1 MIWSSAFWRGA
12 MERGVKTF
20 AQSLVAVIGVGAVG
34 LLDVD
39 WLGALSAAT
48 LATVVSLLTS
58 IGNADFTAGQTPV
71 IPEQIA
77 DLTARYLDDGGDPNL
92 LPTRP

>member
-1 MIWSSAFWRGA
+1 MLTKAFWKGA
-12 MERGVKTF
+12 GERALKTF
-20 AQSLVAVIGVGAVG
+20 AQSLVAVIGVDAVG

-48 LATVVSLLTS
+48 LATVISLLTS

-71 IPEQIA
+71 IIEH
-77 DLTARYLDDGGDPNL
+77 DGVTEAIRAAYPDN
-92 LPTRP
+92 

>member
-12 MERGVKTF
+12 AERAVKTF

-39 WLGALSAAT
+39 WIGALSAAL
-48 LATVVSLLTS
+48 LATVVSVLTS
-58 IGNADFTAGQTPV
+58 IGNADFTSGQTPV
-71 IPEQIA
+71 VIEVDTGVEDAIRAAYP
-77 DLTARYLDDGGDPNL
+77 DN
-92 LPTRP
+92 

>member
-12 MERGVKTF
+12 TERALKTF
-20 AQSLVAVIGVGAVG
+20 AQALVAVIGVGAVG

-39 WLGALSAAT
+39 WIGALSAAL

-58 IGNADFTAGQTPV
+58 IGNADFTSGQTPV
-71 IPEQIA
+71 VIEH
-77 DLTARYLDDGGDPNL
+77 DGGVAEALRAAYSEASGEP
-92 LPTRP
+92 R

>member
-12 MERGVKTF
+12 TERAVKTF
-20 AQSLVAVIGVGAVG
+20 AQALVAVIGVGAVG

-71 IPEQIA
+71 IVEH
-77 DLTARYLDDGGDPNL
+77 DGGVAEASRAAYPEASDEP
-92 LPTRP
+92 R